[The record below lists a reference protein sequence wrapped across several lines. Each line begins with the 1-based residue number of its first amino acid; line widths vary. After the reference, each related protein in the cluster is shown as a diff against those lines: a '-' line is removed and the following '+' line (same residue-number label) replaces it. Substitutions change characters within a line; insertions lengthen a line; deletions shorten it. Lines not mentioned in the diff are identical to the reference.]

1 MTRLNA
7 MCGDDAEMNTRTL
20 ARCSIPH
27 PELLSVTI
35 SAPESN

>member
-7 MCGDDAEMNTRTL
+7 MCGDDAKMNTRTL
-20 ARCSIPH
+20 AKCSIPH
-27 PELLSVTI
+27 PGLISVTI